1 MYMYSLYIKLMWL
14 FKNMS
19 MIFQRDSNQ
28 LTVMSLDSI
37 TRDMKV
43 ESAPSLV
50 VPVINFDEPHDDSL
64 PPNKSFFTMTPQE
77 IAHWI
82 DRRSRILFPLAF
94 IIFNCFYWTFVW
106 FWIVRACLGQS
117 IWCNNGWDP
126 PLIDFVLLFFLQ
138 NYFVSNKILH

>member
-1 MYMYSLYIKLMWL
+1 
-14 FKNMS
+14 MS
-19 MIFQRDSNQ
+19 MVFQRDSNQ

-50 VPVINFDEPHDDSL
+50 VPVISFDEPNDDSL

-106 FWIVRACLGQS
+106 FWKVRACLGQS
-117 IWCNNGWDP
+117 FWCNNGWDP
-126 PLIDFVLLFFLQ
+126 LLIGFVLLFFFENFLFQ
-138 NYFVSNKILH
+138 IKYYGH